1 MSSAAAPTFS
11 EEPTFEEIAPLIDK
25 ALDYSK
31 KKFEWFVKQLP
42 EDSENLDFADKKHV
56 LGVQDSF
63 LRDIKK
69 KLTKK
74 RRFFYKF
81 PSDKYATE
89 FRIRKIDGEDKVFA
103 FDLIHKDG
111 REVIDNS
118 GYASMLHK
126 GMKCC
131 SLKGLLINCAME
143 CDVEDAID
151 FAGSFKIYCQSLY
164 DDKSDNNHLIRQHYG
179 FMIAAI
185 KFAQL
190 SDCQFIGSGF
200 PNIAIATK
208 SREAALAL
216 RCLLKMAL
224 SKQS

>member
-1 MSSAAAPTFS
+1 M
-11 EEPTFEEIAPLIDK
+11 DK

-63 LRDIKK
+63 LLDIKK
-69 KLTKK
+69 KLAKK
-74 RRFFYKF
+74 RRFFYRF

-118 GYASMLHK
+118 GYASMLDK

-131 SLKGLLINCAME
+131 SLKGLLINCATE

-164 DDKSDNNHLIRQHYG
+164 DDKSDNNHLIQRHYG

-190 SDCQFIGSGF
+190 SDCKFIGSGF
-200 PNIAIATK
+200 LNIAIATK

-216 RCLLKMAL
+216 RCLLKLAL
-224 SKQS
+224 PKQS

>member
-1 MSSAAAPTFS
+1 M
-11 EEPTFEEIAPLIDK
+11 DK
-25 ALDYSK
+25 ALDYSN
-31 KKFEWFVKQLP
+31 KKFEWFAKQLP
-42 EDSENLDFADKKHV
+42 ENSDNLDYADKKHM

-63 LRDIKK
+63 LSDIKK

-81 PSDKYATE
+81 PSDKYETE

-103 FDLIHKDG
+103 FDVIHKDG
-111 REVIDNS
+111 REVIDNVTYM
-118 GYASMLHK
+118 GMLV
-126 GMKCC
+126 GSRAKCC
-131 SLKGLLINCAME
+131 SLKGLLLNCATE

-151 FAGSFKIYCQSLY
+151 FAASFKTYCQSFY
-164 DDKSDNNHLIRQHYG
+164 DDKSDNNHLIQQHCG

-190 SDCQFIGSGF
+190 SDCKIIGSGF

-216 RCLLKMAL
+216 RAMLKMAL
-224 SKQS
+224 SKKS

>member
-11 EEPTFEEIAPLIDK
+11 QEPTFEEIAPLVDAAI
-25 ALDYSK
+25 DYSK

-42 EDSENLDFADKKHV
+42 EVSENLDFADKKHV
-56 LGVQDSF
+56 LGLQDSF

-81 PSDKYATE
+81 PSDKYQTE
-89 FRIRKIDGEDKVFA
+89 FRIRKIDGEDEVFA
-103 FDLIHKDG
+103 FDPDHKDG
-111 REVIDNS
+111 RLVIDNVTYM
-118 GYASMLHK
+118 GMLI
-126 GMKCC
+126 GGGTCC
-131 SLKGLLINCAME
+131 SLKGLLINCATE

-164 DDKSDNNHLIRQHYG
+164 DDKSDNNHLIQRHYG

-190 SDCQFIGSGF
+190 SDCKFIGSGF
-200 PNIAIATK
+200 LNIAIASK
-208 SREAALAL
+208 SREAAVAL
-216 RCLLKMAL
+216 RCLLKLAL
-224 SKQS
+224 PKQS

>member
-1 MSSAAAPTFS
+1 M
-11 EEPTFEEIAPLIDK
+11 DK
-25 ALDYSK
+25 AIDYSK
-31 KKFEWFVKQLP
+31 KKFEWYVKQLP
-42 EDSENLDFADKKHV
+42 EDSDDLDFAGKKHI

-74 RRFFYKF
+74 RRFFYTF
-81 PSDKYATE
+81 PSDEYATE

-103 FDLIHKDG
+103 FDLDHKNG
-111 REVIDNS
+111 REVIDNVTYMGMLVGS
-118 GYASMLHK
+118 GT
-126 GMKCC
+126 KCC
-131 SLKGLLINCAME
+131 SLKGLLMNCATE
-143 CDVEDAID
+143 CDVEDVID
-151 FAGSFKIYCQSLY
+151 FAGCFKIYCQSLY
-164 DDKSDNNHLIRQHYG
+164 DDKSDNNHLIQRHCG
-179 FMIAAI
+179 LMIVAI

-190 SDCQFIGSGF
+190 SDCKIIGSDF

-216 RCLLKMAL
+216 RCLLRMAL